1 MGGQDWVVPRERVP
15 RETQQLQAS
24 LLAAANGG
32 GDMAMDE
39 AIVDIV
45 QLLVNSPKKVVQ
57 QVCIA
62 YGAPVPQPYSVANYQ
77 HRQVLIYVYVRRF
90 GFRDVTCIGLG
101 KCLSWAL
108 P

>member
-1 MGGQDWVVPRERVP
+1 
-15 RETQQLQAS
+15 
-24 LLAAANGG
+24 
-32 GDMAMDE
+32 MDE

-77 HRQVLIYVYVRRF
+77 HRQVLI
-90 GFRDVTCIGLG
+90 L
-101 KCLSWAL
+101 
-108 P
+108 